1 MSRVVFKVGR
11 CGFFVGLDVGLEV
24 EEVLDEVDEGVFD
37 EGMDLDWVSVG
48 GAR

>member
-1 MSRVVFKVGR
+1 MVFKVGR
-11 CGFFVGLDVGLEV
+11 CGAFFGLDVGLEV

-37 EGMDLDWVSVG
+37 VGMDLDRVSVG